1 MSLIGCPGLRAR
13 GEKMLL
19 RTVIAACASSLGM
32 PASVR
37 TDISVSPL
45 STLMTC
51 STAAE
56 KAESAWAVSA
66 GRPANW
72 AAREWAM
79 DAAAAGGGAAG
90 ASAGLAVATT
100 TGAAVTGAVVA
111 GAVGAAATGTSG
123 AGAAGAVAM
132 GAGSGSGVASL
143 SGKVG
148 RRKYFCAS
156 CWSKSPMAGISVT
169 GACQGMWKSGFV
181 GPRDMASARK
191 TAPEAIVRDARGDIR
206 WAATRDLD
214 RKDISPEVGG
224 SVAPQPGA
232 T

>member
-1 MSLIGCPGLRAR
+1 MG
-13 GEKMLL
+13 
-19 RTVIAACASSLGM
+19 
-32 PASVR
+32 
-37 TDISVSPL
+37 
-45 STLMTC
+45 
-51 STAAE
+51 
-56 KAESAWAVSA
+56 
-66 GRPANW
+66 
-72 AAREWAM
+72 
-79 DAAAAGGGAAG
+79 AAAAGGGAAG
-90 ASAGLAVATT
+90 ALAGPAAATAAGAV
-100 TGAAVTGAVVA
+100 VTGAVVKGA
-111 GAVGAAATGTSG
+111 MGAAAMGTSAGTGAVGAAT
-123 AGAAGAVAM
+123 M
-132 GAGSGSGVASL
+132 GVGSGSGVASL

-224 SVAPQPGA
+224 SAAPQPRCDSCEKSMADRRSYRSAEWRDALGFVNPEIFR
-232 T
+232 